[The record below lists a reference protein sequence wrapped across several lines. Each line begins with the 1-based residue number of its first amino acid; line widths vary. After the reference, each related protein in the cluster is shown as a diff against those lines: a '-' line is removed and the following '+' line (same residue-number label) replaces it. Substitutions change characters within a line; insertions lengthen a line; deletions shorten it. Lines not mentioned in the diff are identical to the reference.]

1 MATGGCSFT
10 TILRTLGGSGTGGG
24 QVRPLRLRRR
34 IHCSVWCEFRLI
46 YTALVTVL
54 VTDLGLFHVQSC
66 GDSTVTAPEG
76 YTLTVTP
83 EAVTIA
89 ASTGQGAA
97 YGLTTL
103 AQLLRYDT
111 ALATSVLKFR
121 LFFFFYHI

>member
-1 MATGGCSFT
+1 M
-10 TILRTLGGSGTGGG
+10 
-24 QVRPLRLRRR
+24 
-34 IHCSVWCEFRLI
+34 
-46 YTALVTVL
+46 
-54 VTDLGLFHVQSC
+54 TDLGLFHVQSC
-66 GDSTVTAPEG
+66 GDSTVTAAKG

-111 ALATSVLKFR
+111 ALATSVLK
-121 LFFFFYHI
+121 LSDCFFFYHI